1 MEARATGD
9 RSRLACASAGYGDS
23 VLPQWV
29 YYHLEVAVVPDW
41 EQAAR
46 TAAEFHAGCFG
57 SYMDAM
63 MGFDLPEVA
72 REVMVE
78 DLDAGKFRGG
88 ADPLTRERIEQV
100 VRDDLSLALATVK
113 ASVEER
119 RCSRQTHYPD
129 TPYLLWDY
137 DSTARSLLVALSRL
151 DAAELL
157 ALLGIRRGYP
167 EELKTPLGS

>member
-1 MEARATGD
+1 M
-9 RSRLACASAGYGDS
+9 
-23 VLPQWV
+23 LPQSV

-63 MGFDLPEVA
+63 MSFDLPEVA

-88 ADPLTRERIEQV
+88 ADLLLREQIVQV
-100 VRDDLSLALATVK
+100 VREDLQAALATVK
-113 ASVEER
+113 TSVEER
-119 RCSRQTHYPD
+119 RDFRQTHYPD

-137 DSTARSLLVALSRL
+137 DSTERPLVIALSRL
-151 DAAELL
+151 DAAGVLTP
-157 ALLGIRRGYP
+157 LGIQRGYP
-167 EELKTPLGS
+167 EELKTGSILWKS